1 MTFLVFHKI
10 TVTWMQLTLL
20 NMGCQANPWECIE
33 SLMNLRY
40 INELTMTIIGKEGI
54 KCSPFTSSLVHDLFL
69 CAYTWSY
76 ISRHLLGQLKTI
88 LISLI
93 SW

>member
-40 INELTMTIIGKEGI
+40 INELTMTIIGKEGMW
-54 KCSPFTSSLVHDLFL
+54 L
-69 CAYTWSY
+69 CAIFIVSQTLPDLYVMCTLCPY
-76 ISRHLLGQLKTI
+76 RIIVTI
-88 LISLI
+88 MLAIADQV
-93 SW
+93 